1 MDLKCFRKYLLMSHV
16 ISLLPLVLNMYAC
29 VLYTVHTIQ
38 PHNAKE
44 YGLKYLGSDLRLL
57 CPTNCHRFIYHKE
70 FSNFL
75 LVQ

>member
-1 MDLKCFRKYLLMSHV
+1 MSHV
-16 ISLLPLVLNMYAC
+16 ISLLPLVLNMYAR
-29 VLYTVHTIQ
+29 VFYTVHTIQ

-57 CPTNCHRFIYHKE
+57 CPTNCHCFIYHKE